1 MSDELLCPNGHSGPW
16 IVIEM
21 MSYWRPVESATTDE
35 GRVELSEQNPAI
47 VLEHN
52 EGKPRRLICMADVDG
67 GECEQEV
74 PVTYKMR
81 VTYI

>member
-1 MSDELLCPNGHSGPW
+1 MRS
-16 IVIEM
+16 
-21 MSYWRPVESATTDE
+21 
-35 GRVELSEQNPAI
+35 RVELSEQDPAI